1 MNTYPAPLARLIQE
15 LSKLPGIGEKSAAR
29 LAFHLLKG
37 NLEDVASLA
46 DSIGKLREQIGLCP
60 QCFGFSELV
69 AQNGDPST
77 RTPAMAR
84 VRTLGIPPENR
95 GVERDALG
103 LPEGLHGP
111 LCSVCRNIQR
121 EQDKICVVEEPGDL
135 IAVEKSQ
142 EFKGLYHVLHGTIS
156 PLDGIGP
163 DALKIQELLERLRGG
178 AVREV
183 IVATNPTMDGE
194 ATALYLSKVIKP
206 LGIAVTR
213 IARGLPMGGDLE
225 YTDVVTLGKALEGRR
240 EI

>member
-1 MNTYPAPLARLIQE
+1 MSTYPAPLARLVQE
-15 LSKLPGIGEKSAAR
+15 LSRLPGIGEKTAAR

-37 NLEDVASLA
+37 NRDDVLRLA
-46 DSIGKLREQIGLCP
+46 EAIGKLRQEMGLCES
-60 QCFGFSELV
+60 CYGFSE
-69 AQNGDPST
+69 ANSQNG
-77 RTPAMAR
+77 
-84 VRTLGIPPENR
+84 
-95 GVERDALG
+95 
-103 LPEGLHGP
+103 EGTY
-111 LCSVCRNIQR
+111 CEICRNHER
-121 EQDKICVVEEPGDL
+121 ESDKICVVEEPADL

-142 EFKGLYHVLHGTIS
+142 EYRGQYHVLHGTIS

-163 DALKIQELLERLRGG
+163 DALKIKELIERINGG

-206 LGIAVTR
+206 LGVSVTR

-225 YTDVVTLGKALEGRR
+225 YTDAVTLGKALEGRR

>member
-1 MNTYPAPLARLIQE
+1 MTAYPTPLARLIQE
-15 LSKLPGIGEKSAAR
+15 LSKLPGIGEKTAAR
-29 LAFHLLKG
+29 LAFHMLKG
-37 NLEDVASLA
+37 KKEDVFSLA
-46 DSIGKLREQIGLCP
+46 ESIGRLRGEIGLCRN
-60 QCFGFSELV
+60 CFGFSEVNPL
-69 AQNGDPST
+69 NGE
-77 RTPAMAR
+77 AA
-84 VRTLGIPPENR
+84 
-95 GVERDALG
+95 
-103 LPEGLHGP
+103 
-111 LCSVCRNIQR
+111 LCSICGNMER
-121 EQDKICVVEEPGDL
+121 EQDKICVVEDPADL

-142 EFKGLYHVLHGTIS
+142 EFKGQYHVLHGTIS

-163 DALKIQELLERLRGG
+163 DALRIKELLERLRTGS
-178 AVREV
+178 VREV

>member
-1 MNTYPAPLARLIQE
+1 MTYPAPLARLIQE

-37 NLEDVASLA
+37 NLDDVASLA

-69 AQNGDPST
+69 AQNCD
-77 RTPAMAR
+77 
-84 VRTLGIPPENR
+84 
-95 GVERDALG
+95 
-103 LPEGLHGP
+103 GP
-111 LCSVCRNIQR
+111 LCSVCRNLQR

-163 DALKIQELLERLRGG
+163 DALRIKELLERLRHGS
-178 AVREV
+178 VREV

-206 LGIAVTR
+206 LGVAVTR
-213 IARGLPMGGDLE
+213 IARGMPMGGDLE
-225 YTDVVTLGKALEGRR
+225 YIDAVTLGKALEGRR